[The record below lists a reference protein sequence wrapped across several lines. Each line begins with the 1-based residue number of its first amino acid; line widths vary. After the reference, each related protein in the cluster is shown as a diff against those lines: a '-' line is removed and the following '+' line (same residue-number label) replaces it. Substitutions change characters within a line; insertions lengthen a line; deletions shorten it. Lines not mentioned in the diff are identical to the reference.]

1 MDRIDIINE
10 LISKH
15 NYKTYLEIGVR
26 NPDDCLNHIQCELK
40 HGVDPG
46 VEGDYPVTFNMTS
59 DEFFQINTSTYDI
72 IFIDGLHIDEQVER
86 DIINGLNV
94 LSENGSIVLHDCNP
108 PQIYHA
114 REDYQDHST
123 PAGPYWNG
131 TTWKAIVKVRSE
143 VNNIYTSVVDTD
155 WGVGIIQKSET
166 PNMIVNDNPYF
177 SYNKFSENRKHYL
190 NLISPEEFFYQ
201 HINIVDSKKKRL
213 TWLAKYDDYASMG
226 ILSQK
231 ILQNLKTTDLSC
243 KEIIGVTETKN
254 KLIHELIKKPI
265 NHELGIMFAYP
276 DMVNE
281 LKEFKTKVIYTG
293 VDTTGGYSRFV
304 EKSKEVD
311 YILTPS
317 NLSKDRMIKMGVTK
331 PIFVFPHGI
340 ERNEFTYKPRVMG
353 DKFKF
358 LYIGECSDRKGIFHL
373 LKSFISL
380 YKNDPNVELHLKSNS
395 AMLFYGGNEVQK
407 YVDENSNIFWDKSDI
422 GHERTLELYNECHAY
437 VYPSRADTFGM
448 TVLEAMGCGLPVIST
463 SEPGSTELVRGM
475 YYETPTKEVKVIGHP
490 WMTGNWGEP
499 DMRVLMNQMLTL
511 QQNYN
516 TLATPEKLQE
526 ISEFV
531 NENYCWEKI
540 TENFE
545 KNILPK
551 LTKEVKIVTLLTS
564 YKRPHHIKNI
574 INCLKDIR
582 ENGYTNDVYI
592 VDNTNDDSKDE
603 VTKVINEN
611 IDNKFTL
618 YSSSFN
624 LGQRGALLQMLDD
637 INIDDYDF
645 IQFTDQD
652 NLLLEPLST
661 YCNILNE
668 NPDIFFASG
677 YMSKEHGELGWR
689 NTRFGNLCEKRS
701 LRAGHMFMRV
711 SDLKS
716 LLPIHL
722 DGQYGQ
728 PHNSSWYAG
737 LDWEVSYWNLKSP
750 GRSTNGNFVLCVPGG
765 VLHKGVDST
774 FYDWDVDAN
783 EYTLEELQKMR

>member
-1 MDRIDIINE
+1 M
-10 LISKH
+10 
-15 NYKTYLEIGVR
+15 
-26 NPDDCLNHIQCELK
+26 
-40 HGVDPG
+40 
-46 VEGDYPVTFNMTS
+46 S
-59 DEFFQINTSTYDI
+59 D
-72 IFIDGLHIDEQVER
+72 
-86 DIINGLNV
+86 
-94 LSENGSIVLHDCNP
+94 
-108 PQIYHA
+108 
-114 REDYQDHST
+114 
-123 PAGPYWNG
+123 
-131 TTWKAIVKVRSE
+131 
-143 VNNIYTSVVDTD
+143 NNIFNS
-155 WGVGIIQKSET
+155 
-166 PNMIVNDNPYF
+166 F
-177 SYNKFSENRKHYL
+177 STTNKPKF
-190 NLISPEEFFYQ
+190 
-201 HINIVDSKKKRL
+201 

-231 ILQNLKTTDLSC
+231 ILQNLKISDASC
-243 KEIIGVTETKN
+243 KEIIGDTETKN
-254 KLIHELIKKPI
+254 VLIHKLIKKPI
-265 NHELGIMFAYP
+265 NHDLGIMFAYP
-276 DMVNE
+276 DIIGK
-281 LKEFKTKVIYTG
+281 LKEFNTKVIYTG
-293 VDTTGGYSRFV
+293 VDTTEGIQNFTKNINQS
-304 EKSKEVD
+304 D

-340 ERNEFTYKPRVMG
+340 ERNQFTYKPRIID

-358 LYIGECSDRKGIFHL
+358 LYIGECSDRKGVFHL
-373 LKSFISL
+373 LKAFTEL
-380 YKNDPNVELHLKSNS
+380 YKNNSNVELHLKSNS

-407 YVDENSNIFWDKSDI
+407 YVDENSNIFWDKSDT
-422 GHERTLELYNECHAY
+422 GHERTLELYNECHVY

-448 TVLEAMGCGLPVIST
+448 TILEAMGCGLPVIST
-463 SEPGSTELVRGM
+463 SEPGATELVKGM
-475 YYETPTKEVKVIGHP
+475 YMDIPTNEVPVVGHP

-499 DMRVLMNQMLTL
+499 NHSML
-511 QQNYN
+511 
-516 TLATPEKLQE
+516 KLQMQTIQENYGELEKPERLKE

-540 TENFE
+540 TEDFE
-545 KNILPK
+545 NNILPK

-574 INCLKDIR
+574 INSLKDVR

-592 VDNTNDDSKDE
+592 VDNTNDDSKEE

-611 IDNKFTL
+611 IDDKFTL
-618 YSSSFN
+618 YPSSFN

-668 NPDIFFASG
+668 NQDIFFATG

-716 LLPIHL
+716 LFPIHL
-722 DGQYGQ
+722 DSQYGQ

-737 LDWEVSYWNLKSP
+737 LDWEVSYWNSKSP
-750 GRSTNGNFVLCVPGG
+750 GKTTNENFVLCVPGG

-774 FYDWDVDAN
+774 FYQWDVDAN
-783 EYTLEELQKMR
+783 EYTLEVLKKLRY

>member
-1 MDRIDIINE
+1 MDRIDIINN

-86 DIINGLNV
+86 DIINSLNI
-94 LSENGSIVLHDCNP
+94 LNENGSIVLHDCNP

-114 REDYQDHST
+114 REDYHDYST
-123 PAGPYWNG
+123 PASAYWNG

-143 VNNIYTSVVDTD
+143 INDIYTSVVDTD
-155 WGVGIIQKSET
+155 WGVGVIQKSKT
-166 PNMIVNDNPYF
+166 PNMIVNDNPYY
-177 SYNKFSENRKHYL
+177 SYNKFSENRKEYL
-190 NLISPEEFFYQ
+190 NLITPQEFLDTY
-201 HINIVDSKKKRL
+201 INTNNIKL

-231 ILQNLKTTDLSC
+231 ILQNLKTTDTSC
-243 KEIIGVTETKN
+243 KEIIGITETKN
-254 KLIHELIKKPI
+254 ELIHELIKKPI
-265 NHELGIMFAYP
+265 NHELGIMFSYP
-276 DMVNE
+276 DMIGE
-281 LKEFKTKVIYTG
+281 LKQFNTKVVYTG
-293 VDTTGGYSRFV
+293 VDTTEGIPNFTTNINQS
-304 EKSKEVD
+304 D

-317 NLSKDRMIKMGVTK
+317 NLSKNRMIKMGVTK

-340 ERNEFTYKPRVMG
+340 EKNEFVYKPRIMG

-358 LYIGECSDRKGIFHL
+358 LYVGECSDRKGIFHL
-373 LKSFISL
+373 LNAFTSL
-380 YKNDPNVELHLKSNS
+380 YKNNPNVELHLKSNS
-395 AMLFYGGNEVQK
+395 SMLFYGGDKVQK
-407 YVDENSNIFWDKSDI
+407 YVDENSNIFWDKSDT
-422 GHERTLELYNECHAY
+422 GHEKMLELYNECHAY

-448 TVLEAMGCGLPVIST
+448 TILEAMGCGLPVIST
-463 SEPGSTELVRGM
+463 SEPGATELVKGM
-475 YYETPTKEVKVIGHP
+475 YYETSTKEVKVEGHP
-490 WMTGNWGEP
+490 WMLGNWGEP
-499 DMRVLMNQMLTL
+499 DMIVLTNQMLTL
-511 QQNYN
+511 EQNYN

-531 NENYCWEKI
+531 NENYCWEKV
-540 TENFE
+540 TEEFE
-545 KNILPK
+545 KTILPK
-551 LTKEVKIVTLLTS
+551 LTKEVKIITLLTS

-574 INCLKDIR
+574 INSLKDIR

-592 VDNTNDDSKDE
+592 VDNTNDDSKEE
-603 VTKVINEN
+603 VTKVIKEN
-611 IDNKFTL
+611 IDDKFTL

-689 NTRFGNLCEKRS
+689 STRFGNLCEKRS

-728 PHNSSWYAG
+728 SHNSSWYAG
-737 LDWEVSYWNLKSP
+737 LDWEVSYWNPKSP
-750 GRSTNGNFVLCVPGG
+750 GRNTNESFVLCVPGG

-774 FYDWDVDAN
+774 FYEWDVDAN

>member
-1 MDRIDIINE
+1 MIGND
-10 LISKH
+10 SYGYYV
-15 NYKTYLEIGVR
+15 NYPL
-26 NPDDCLNHIQCELK
+26 
-40 HGVDPG
+40 
-46 VEGDYPVTFNMTS
+46 
-59 DEFFQINTSTYDI
+59 
-72 IFIDGLHIDEQVER
+72 
-86 DIINGLNV
+86 
-94 LSENGSIVLHDCNP
+94 
-108 PQIYHA
+108 
-114 REDYQDHST
+114 
-123 PAGPYWNG
+123 
-131 TTWKAIVKVRSE
+131 
-143 VNNIYTSVVDTD
+143 NNI
-155 WGVGIIQKSET
+155 
-166 PNMIVNDNPYF
+166 
-177 SYNKFSENRKHYL
+177 KF
-190 NLISPEEFFYQ
+190 
-201 HINIVDSKKKRL
+201 

-231 ILQNLKTTDLSC
+231 ILENLKISEASC

-373 LKSFISL
+373 LKAFISL

-668 NPDIFFASG
+668 SPDIFFASG

>member
-1 MDRIDIINE
+1 MPYSYSI
-10 LISKH
+10 
-15 NYKTYLEIGVR
+15 YKTDVKEHFIKHVNISSKILDVGPGAGTYSDLLRDLGYKMDCLEIFEPYVNQFDLTSKYDNVIIGDITKFDFTDYDYIIMGDVLEHLTTEDAKTFMSKIKLT
-26 NPDDCLNHIQCELK
+26 NKKCLIAVPYEYEQGEHFDNIYETHLQPDLTPE
-40 HGVDPG
+40 
-46 VEGDYPVTFNMTS
+46 
-59 DEFFQINTSTYDI
+59 
-72 IFIDGLHIDEQVER
+72 
-86 DIINGLNV
+86 NV
-94 LSENGSIVLHDCNP
+94 LERYPD
-108 PQIYHA
+108 
-114 REDYQDHST
+114 
-123 PAGPYWNG
+123 
-131 TTWKAIVKVRSE
+131 
-143 VNNIYTSVVDTD
+143 
-155 WGVGIIQKSET
+155 
-166 PNMIVNDNPYF
+166 
-177 SYNKFSENRKHYL
+177 L
-190 NLISPEEFFYQ
+190 NLMIGD
-201 HINIVDSKKKRL
+201 DSYGYYVNYSLNNFKL

-231 ILQNLKTTDLSC
+231 ILQNLKITDASC
-243 KEIIGVTETKN
+243 KEIIGITETKN
-254 KLIHELIKKPI
+254 ELIYELIKKPI
-265 NHELGIMFAYP
+265 NHDLGIMFSYP
-276 DMVNE
+276 DMIGE
-281 LKEFKTKVIYTG
+281 LKQFNTKVVYTG
-293 VDTTGGYSRFV
+293 VDTTEGIPNFTTNINQS
-304 EKSKEVD
+304 D

-317 NLSKDRMIKMGVTK
+317 NLSKNRMIKMGVTK

-340 ERNEFTYKPRVMG
+340 EKNEFVYKPRIMG

-358 LYIGECSDRKGIFHL
+358 LYVGECSDRKGIFHL
-373 LKSFISL
+373 LKAFTSL
-380 YKNDPNVELHLKSNS
+380 YKNDSNVELHLKSNS
-395 AMLFYGGNEVQK
+395 AMLFYGGDEVQK
-407 YVDENSNIFWDKSDI
+407 YVDENSNIFWDKSDT
-422 GHERTLELYNECHAY
+422 GHEKMLELYNECHVY

-448 TVLEAMGCGLPVIST
+448 TILEAMGCGLPVIST
-463 SEPGSTELVRGM
+463 SEPGATELVKGM
-475 YYETPTKEVKVIGHP
+475 YYETPTKEVKVVGHP

-511 QQNYN
+511 QKNYN
-516 TLATPEKLQE
+516 TLSTPEKLQE

-531 NENYCWEKI
+531 NQNYCWEKV

-545 KNILPK
+545 KNILPQ
-551 LTKEVKIVTLLTS
+551 LVKEVKIVTLLTS

-574 INCLKDIR
+574 INSLKEVR
-582 ENGYTNDVYI
+582 EDGYINDVYI
-592 VDNTNDDSKDE
+592 VDNTNDESKDE

-611 IDNKFTL
+611 IDDKFIL

-689 NTRFGNLCEKRS
+689 STRFGNLCEKRS

-728 PHNSSWYAG
+728 SHNSSWYAG
-737 LDWEVSYWNLKSP
+737 LDWEVSYWNPKSP
-750 GRSTNGNFVLCVPGG
+750 GRHTNESFVLCVPGG

-774 FYDWDVDAN
+774 FYEWDVDAN

>member
-1 MDRIDIINE
+1 MTRIDIINL

-123 PAGPYWNG
+123 PVGSYWNG

-143 VNNIYTSVVDTD
+143 INNIYTSVVDTD
-155 WGVGIIQKSET
+155 WGVGVIQKSKT
-166 PNMIVNDNPYF
+166 PNMIVNDNPYY
-177 SYNKFSENRKHYL
+177 SYNKFSENRKECL
-190 NLISPEEFFYQ
+190 NLITPQEFLDTY
-201 HINIVDSKKKRL
+201 INTNNTKL

-231 ILQNLKTTDLSC
+231 ILQNLKTTDTSC
-243 KEIIGVTETKN
+243 KEIIGITETKN
-254 KLIHELIKKPI
+254 ELIHKLIKKPI
-265 NHELGIMFAYP
+265 NHELGIMFSYP
-276 DMVNE
+276 DMIGE
-281 LKEFKTKVIYTG
+281 LKQFNTKVVYTG
-293 VDTTGGYSRFV
+293 VDTTEGIPNFTININQS
-304 EKSKEVD
+304 D

-317 NLSKDRMIKMGVTK
+317 NLSKNRMVKMGVTK

-340 ERNEFTYKPRVMG
+340 EKNEFVYKPRIMG

-358 LYIGECSDRKGIFHL
+358 LYVGECSDRKGIFHL
-373 LKSFISL
+373 LNAFTSL
-380 YKNDPNVELHLKSNS
+380 YKNNPNVELHLKSNS
-395 AMLFYGGNEVQK
+395 VMLFYGGNEVQK
-407 YVDENSNIFWDKSDI
+407 YVDENSNIFWDKSDT
-422 GHERTLELYNECHAY
+422 GHEKMLELYNECHAY

-448 TVLEAMGCGLPVIST
+448 TILEAMACGLPVIST
-463 SEPGSTELVRGM
+463 SEPGATELVKGM

-499 DMRVLMNQMLTL
+499 DMRVLTNQMLTL
-511 QQNYN
+511 EQNYN
-516 TLATPEKLQE
+516 TLAIPEKLQE

-531 NENYCWEKI
+531 NENYCWEKV
-540 TENFE
+540 TEEFE
-545 KNILPK
+545 KTILPK
-551 LTKEVKIVTLLTS
+551 LTKEVKIITLLTS

-574 INCLKDIR
+574 INSLKDIR

-592 VDNTNDDSKDE
+592 VDNTNDDSKKE
-603 VTKVINEN
+603 VIKVIKEN
-611 IDNKFTL
+611 IDDKFTL

-689 NTRFGNLCEKRS
+689 STRFGNLCEKRS

-728 PHNSSWYAG
+728 SHNSSWYAG
-737 LDWEVSYWNLKSP
+737 LDWEVSYWNPKSP

-774 FYDWDVDAN
+774 FYEWDVDAN

>member
-1 MDRIDIINE
+1 MDRIDIINN

-26 NPDDCLNHIQCELK
+26 NPEDCLNHIQCELK

-46 VEGDYPVTFNMTS
+46 IEGNYPVTFNMTS

-86 DIINGLNV
+86 DIVNSLNI
-94 LSENGSIVLHDCNP
+94 LNENGSIVLHDCNP

-114 REDYQDHST
+114 REDYQDYST
-123 PAGPYWNG
+123 PVGVYWNG

-143 VNNIYTSVVDTD
+143 INNIYTSVVDTD
-155 WGVGIIQKSET
+155 WGVGVIQKSKT
-166 PNMIVNDNPYF
+166 PNMIVNDNPYY
-177 SYNKFSENRKHYL
+177 SYNKFSENRKEYL
-190 NLISPEEFFYQ
+190 NLITPQEFLDTY
-201 HINIVDSKKKRL
+201 INTNNTKL

-231 ILQNLKTTDLSC
+231 ILQNLKTTDTSC
-243 KEIIGVTETKN
+243 KEIIGITETKN
-254 KLIHELIKKPI
+254 ELIHKLIKKPI
-265 NHELGIMFAYP
+265 NHELGIMFSYP
-276 DMVNE
+276 DMIGE
-281 LKEFKTKVIYTG
+281 LKQFNTKVVYTG
-293 VDTTGGYSRFV
+293 VDTTEGIPNFTTNINQS
-304 EKSKEVD
+304 D

-317 NLSKDRMIKMGVTK
+317 NLSKNRMIKMGVTK

-340 ERNEFTYKPRVMG
+340 EKNEFVYKPRIMG

-358 LYIGECSDRKGIFHL
+358 LYVGECSDRKGIFHL
-373 LKSFISL
+373 LNAFTSL
-380 YKNDPNVELHLKSNS
+380 YKNNPNVELHLKSNS
-395 AMLFYGGNEVQK
+395 SMLFYGGDKVQK
-407 YVDENSNIFWDKSDI
+407 YVDENSNIFWDKSDT
-422 GHERTLELYNECHAY
+422 GHEKMLELYNECHAY

-448 TVLEAMGCGLPVIST
+448 TILEAMGCGLPVIST
-463 SEPGSTELVRGM
+463 SEPGATELVKGM
-475 YYETPTKEVKVIGHP
+475 YYETSTKEVKVEGHP
-490 WMTGNWGEP
+490 WMLGNWGEP
-499 DMRVLMNQMLTL
+499 DMIVLTNQMLTL
-511 QQNYN
+511 EQNYN

-531 NENYCWEKI
+531 NENYCWEKV
-540 TENFE
+540 TEEFE
-545 KNILPK
+545 KTILPK
-551 LTKEVKIVTLLTS
+551 LTKEVKIITLLTS

-574 INCLKDIR
+574 INSLKDIR

-592 VDNTNDDSKDE
+592 VDNTNDDSKEE
-603 VTKVINEN
+603 VTKVIKEN
-611 IDNKFTL
+611 IDDKFTL

-668 NPDIFFASG
+668 TPDIFFASG

-689 NTRFGNLCEKRS
+689 STRFGNLCEKRS

-728 PHNSSWYAG
+728 SHNSSWYAG
-737 LDWEVSYWNLKSP
+737 LDWEVSYWNPKSP
-750 GRSTNGNFVLCVPGG
+750 GRNTNESFVLCVPGG

-774 FYDWDVDAN
+774 FYEWDVDAN